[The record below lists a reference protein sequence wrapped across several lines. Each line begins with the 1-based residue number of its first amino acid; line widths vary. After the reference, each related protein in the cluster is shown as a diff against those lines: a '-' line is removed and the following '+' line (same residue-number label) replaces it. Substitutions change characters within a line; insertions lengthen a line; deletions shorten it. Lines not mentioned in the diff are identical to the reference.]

1 MHLVAVLLA
10 LVALATP
17 ASAAEATP
25 SLRLVTLTPLT
36 LRGAG
41 FAPGETVRVVLTPGR
56 GRKQAVRTARATTA
70 GSFRVRYELVALEP
84 CHGFVVAAAT
94 GSHGSRATWKRACR
108 PPSEQP
114 PSARWLVPHS
124 Q

>member
-41 FAPGETVRVVLTPGR
+41 FAPAETVRVVLTPGR
-56 GRKQAVRTARATTA
+56 GRKPAVRTARATTA
-70 GSFRVRYELVALEP
+70 GSFRVRYALVALEP
-84 CHGFVVAAAT
+84 CHGFVVATAT
-94 GSHGSRATWKRACR
+94 GSAGSRATWKRACR

-114 PSARWLVPHS
+114 N
-124 Q
+124 